1 MTGGAP
7 ETPGRAAPPSDHWD
21 QAAAAWDRW
30 FDTIEAGA
38 KPVGE
43 RLVALAGLGPGLR
56 VLDLGTGVGE
66 PAATAARR
74 VVPGG
79 SVLATDVAPA
89 MLDLARARA
98 RRLGLDNIEFRRMD
112 MAAIDLPEAGFD
124 AVLCRWGLM
133 FAPDVDRTL
142 TRIRRLLKPG
152 GRLALAVWGP
162 PERVPM
168 IGLPTE
174 ILNERLD
181 LPPLPEGTP
190 TAFSLSDV
198 DALERRLQAAGF
210 GDVAREPVTVT
221 LRFDSPETYVQF
233 RREVSNAEARAA
245 HCPPERREDAWRAV
259 ADAAAAFAVP
269 DGEIVI
275 PNLAYCLSGTR

>member
-1 MTGGAP
+1 MSGVSPAF
-7 ETPGRAAPPSDHWD
+7 EHWD
-21 QAAAAWDRW
+21 QAAAAWSKW

-43 RLVALAGLGPGLR
+43 RLVTLAGLRPGLR

-74 VVPGG
+74 VAPGG
-79 SVLATDVAPA
+79 WVLATDVAPA
-89 MLDLARARA
+89 MLELGRARA
-98 RRLGLDNIEFRRMD
+98 RRLGLDNIEFRHMD
-112 MAAIDLPEAGFD
+112 MDAINLPEADFD

-133 FAPDVDRTL
+133 FASDVDGTL
-142 TRIRRLLKPG
+142 ARIRRLLRPG
-152 GRLALAVWGP
+152 GRLALAVWAP

-174 ILNERLD
+174 ILSERLD

-190 TAFSLSDV
+190 TAFSLCDV
-198 DALERRLQAAGF
+198 GALEHRLRAAGF
-210 GDVAREPVTVT
+210 AHVAREPVTVT
-221 LRFDSPETYVQF
+221 LRFESPQTFVQF

-259 ADAAAAFAVP
+259 ADAIAAFAAP

-275 PNLAYCLSGTR
+275 PNLAYCLTGTR